1 MLEEGQ
7 VTVVSRFNE
16 VSGGRPAPDVP
27 AGLVELMSRL
37 AGPPDFWDRP
47 DGEFGP
53 LAETYETGR
62 EERQRANSL
71 YRLGSKALG
80 RDELTSAAQWLGEA
94 AAVGHPGALF
104 RLAVV
109 ALRAGG
115 EWADDASYLVAEAA
129 RHGHGDAA
137 RLIAALGNRRPSP
150 GTATPLDEDTE
161 FYEEV
166 RTGLGVPEYL
176 LSTTP
181 HTEPEPP
188 LPGAAD
194 GEAGAQ
200 PQLFLVPAPHV
211 PSEYR
216 HPPADAAGAE
226 SGRPR
231 LTALTGGQESG
242 PALALP
248 ELPAESSPLFT
259 PLPAAGP
266 GRRPEEPWWSA
277 NALRPAVL
285 NDMARRH
292 HSPAV
297 IPARWQA
304 TQRARDLL
312 HLIVGEGGT
321 DTRTLAQRGGMSLNA
336 TALLLEWLRAQGLVV
351 TVAGVHHPGPVMEL
365 VTAPDPD
372 RLLLKQTLAGLRD
385 ELDAAVYLSSYTD
398 GEIRIHE
405 AAHSA
410 TAPPVDEWAPFTDTG
425 HASAVG
431 KSLLAQLDFDSRMD
445 HLTRYPSIPLT
456 DRTITNPRALIETLD
471 GHGPHAAQFDLLEYS
486 RSEVCVAYSLGLPG
500 RATSVA
506 LSLPAH
512 QHPRLLT
519 AAHSLSHR
527 ATGLLLAQLLN
538 DDTPPT
544 AATTTPE
551 PRRALP

>member
-1 MLEEGQ
+1 M
-7 VTVVSRFNE
+7 TVVSRFNE

-47 DGEFGP
+47 DGDLGP
-53 LAETYETGR
+53 LAESYGTGR
-62 EERQRANSL
+62 EERGRANSL

-115 EWADDASYLVAEAA
+115 PWTDDAGYLVAEAA

-137 RLIAALGNRRPSP
+137 RLLAALGNRRAAP
-150 GTATPLDEDTE
+150 GTATPLDEDAE
-161 FYEEV
+161 FFEEV
-166 RTGLGVPEYL
+166 RTGLGVPQHL
-176 LSTTP
+176 LSARLHP
-181 HTEPEPP
+181 EPETPP
-188 LPGAAD
+188 AETAD
-194 GEAGAQ
+194 GEATGQ
-200 PQLFLVPAPHV
+200 PQLFLVPAPQV
-211 PSEYR
+211 PSAYR
-216 HPPADAAGAE
+216 HPPADAVGE
-226 SGRPR
+226 DSGRPR
-231 LTALTGGQESG
+231 LTALAGGQECG
-242 PALALP
+242 PALGLP
-248 ELPAESSPLFT
+248 ELPAENSPLFP
-259 PLPAAGP
+259 PLQAAGA
-266 GRRPEEPWWSA
+266 GRRGEEPWWSA

-285 NDMARRH
+285 HDMARRH
-292 HSPAV
+292 RSPAV

-304 TQRARDLL
+304 TQRARDLV
-312 HLIVGEGGT
+312 HVIVAAGGT
-321 DTRTLAQRGGMSLNA
+321 DTRTLAQRAGMSLNA
-336 TALLLEWLRAQGLVV
+336 TALLLEWLRGQGLVV

-365 VTAPDPD
+365 VTEPDPD
-372 RLLLKQTLAGLRD
+372 RLLLKRTLAGLRD

-410 TAPPVDEWAPFTDTG
+410 SAPPVDEWAPFTDTG

-445 HLTRYPSIPLT
+445 HLSRYPSIQLT

-486 RSEVCVAYSLGLPG
+486 RTEVCVAYSLGLPG

-538 DDTPPT
+538 EDTAPT
-544 AATTTPE
+544 AGTTTPE

>member
-1 MLEEGQ
+1 M
-7 VTVVSRFNE
+7 TVVSRFNE

-47 DGEFGP
+47 DGDLGP
-53 LAETYETGR
+53 LAEFYGTGR
-62 EERQRANSL
+62 QERGRANSL

-115 EWADDASYLVAEAA
+115 PWTDDAGYLVAEAA

-137 RLIAALGNRRPSP
+137 RLLAALGNRRAAP
-150 GTATPLDEDTE
+150 GAATPLDEDTE
-161 FYEEV
+161 FFEEV
-166 RTGLGVPEYL
+166 RAGLGVPAHM
-176 LSTTP
+176 LSARL
-181 HTEPEPP
+181 HPEPDAP
-188 LPGAAD
+188 PAETAG
-194 GEAGAQ
+194 GEAAGQ
-200 PQLFLVPAPHV
+200 PQLFLVPAPQV
-211 PSEYR
+211 PSAYR
-216 HPPADAAGAE
+216 HPPVDAVGEE

-231 LTALTGGQESG
+231 LTALAGGQESG
-242 PALALP
+242 PALVLP
-248 ELPAESSPLFT
+248 ELPAENSPLS
-259 PLPAAGP
+259 PSLQAAGA
-266 GRRPEEPWWSA
+266 GRRGDEPWWSA

-285 NDMARRH
+285 HDMARRH

-304 TQRARDLL
+304 TQRARDLV
-312 HLIVGEGGT
+312 HVIVAAGGT
-321 DTRTLAQRGGMSLNA
+321 DTRTLAQRAGMSLNA
-336 TALLLEWLRAQGLVV
+336 TALLLEWLRGQGLVV

-365 VTAPDPD
+365 VTEPDPD
-372 RLLLKQTLAGLRD
+372 RLLLRRTLAGLRD

-445 HLTRYPSIPLT
+445 HLSRYPSIQLT

-486 RSEVCVAYSLGLPG
+486 RTEVCVAYSLGLPG

-538 DDTPPT
+538 EDTPPS
-544 AATTTPE
+544 ADTTTPE